1 MLQKFP
7 HTLHLIKSTKWN
19 KSKLCNM
26 LSKGGSIS
34 NDYCCFLFI
43 VQQCP
48 SNKVANGVQFMQLII
63 ICKPHN
69 CQHHNHSIK
78 IICGKYLA
86 CGWKKEQSSNLTT
99 RMKKMHNSKNKCNWL
114 CITLELVHTIWL
126 WIFDPVYPD
135 HHHQG
140 LLQRRLHFSL
150 NQPIIMRFPQKTK
163 CDL

>member
-1 MLQKFP
+1 MAVIQWMLQKFP

-69 CQHHNHSIK
+69 CQHKHHSILEWMC
-78 IICGKYLA
+78 IS
-86 CGWKKEQSSNLTT
+86 WKNESMKSKSLNHQTEQSI
-99 RMKKMHNSKNKCNWL
+99 KQKYW
-114 CITLELVHTIWL
+114 E
-126 WIFDPVYPD
+126 IFVACDS
-135 HHHQG
+135 H
-140 LLQRRLHFSL
+140 LLLYIFLRSATCLS
-150 NQPIIMRFPQKTK
+150 
-163 CDL
+163 D